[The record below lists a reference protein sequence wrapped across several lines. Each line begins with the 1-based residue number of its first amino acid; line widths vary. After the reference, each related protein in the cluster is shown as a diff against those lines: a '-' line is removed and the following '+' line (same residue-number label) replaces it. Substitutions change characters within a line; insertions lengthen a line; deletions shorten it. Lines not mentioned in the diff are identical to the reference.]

1 MEKEEV
7 RHAIGNTLIFALGVG
22 VGFLTAPKTGR
33 GTRAW
38 LHDKTQHYEKEMR
51 TAERRVESKVAY
63 EEGQLKGLAH
73 KAKQLTIV
81 PGEDGYVDD
90 VVTQRVRT
98 KIGENPETAHLPRI
112 NVDTAD
118 QVVTLRGRVPSDRE
132 KETLEKIATDEPGVE
147 KVINKVTVSRKK
159 ATG

>member
-1 MEKEEV
+1 MEKEEGH
-7 RHAIGNTLIFALGVG
+7 HAIVRTLIFAAGVG

-38 LHDKTQHYEKEMR
+38 VRDKTKHYQKEIR
-51 TAERRVESKVAY
+51 TTERRVESKAAY
-63 EEGQLKGLAH
+63 EEDRLKGVAH
-73 KAKQLTIV
+73 KAKQLTLV

-98 KIGENPETAHLPRI
+98 KIGENPETGHLPRI

-132 KETLEKIATDEPGVE
+132 KQTLEEIAANEPGVE
-147 KVINKVTVSRKK
+147 KVVNKVTVSRKK
-159 ATG
+159 AAG